1 MYVNPFREYIA
12 ELYTPN
18 VADLVRIQYGGSVKA
33 NNAREILSE
42 PNIDGALVGG
52 ASLIVDEFNEII
64 MAAQDVSK

>member
-1 MYVNPFREYIA
+1 M
-12 ELYTPN
+12 
-18 VADLVRIQYGGSVKA
+18 ADLVRIQYGGSVKA